1 MKANIK
7 LMHPQK
13 PFSLRYWL
21 MIVALTGCAQNDF
34 DDLERYIAEV
44 KARPKSAIAP
54 LPEIKAVEP
63 FLFNPEGL
71 RDPFRPINKVSETED
86 FEIGTGSG
94 IRPDITRR
102 KEELE
107 FYPLDSLRMV
117 GSVKM
122 GHTLWALIKAADGT
136 IHRVKKGNHM
146 GTNYGRIIRI
156 QEDRIDVTEIVPD
169 KKPGYWREQQVTIAL
184 AE

>member
-1 MKANIK
+1 MKAEMR
-7 LMHPQK
+7 LMRPQK
-13 PFSLRYWL
+13 SFSLCYWVML
-21 MIVALTGCAQNDF
+21 IALTGCAQNDF

-44 KARPKSAIAP
+44 KARPKSAIEP

-71 RDPFRPINKVSETED
+71 RDPFRPIDKVAEAED
-86 FEIGTGSG
+86 FEIGIGSG

-107 FYPLDSLRMV
+107 FYTLDSLRMV
-117 GSVKM
+117 GTVKM
-122 GHTLWALIKAADGT
+122 DHTLWALIKAADGT
-136 IHRVKKGNHM
+136 IHRVKEGNHM
-146 GTNYGRIIRI
+146 GTNYGKIVRI
-156 QEDRIDVTEIVPD
+156 QEDKIELTEIVPD